1 MTFCYAKQ
9 YKGVIES
16 RCGLL
21 YLPLSPIYGLGGVA
35 VSVFLLPY
43 VDNPLA
49 LFFLG
54 MAVCTVLEYV
64 GQLRDGEALRL
75 GVLGLQREAAQP
87 AGPDLPAV
95 LDLLGLP
102 GRCC

>member
-1 MTFCYAKQ
+1 MDPDAAKDLYFALWAFLIYGFYGVIVEMTFCYAKQ

-43 VDNPLA
+43 VDDRSPCSSSA
-49 LFFLG
+49 WPS
-54 MAVCTVLEYV
+54 APSSSTS
-64 GQLRDGEALRL
+64 
-75 GVLGLQREAAQP
+75 P
-87 AGPDLPAV
+87 AS
-95 LDLLGLP
+95 
-102 GRCC
+102 